1 MTTTDAAV
9 RRAADS
15 DLDGL
20 WPLVRAFYDLDQ
32 HDFDA
37 ARIERGLTPLLAD
50 DTYGQ
55 VWVLD
60 SAGDLVGYA
69 VMTWSWSL
77 ESGGR
82 DSILDEI
89 YVETRSAGAGSR
101 LLSAALVGARAA
113 GARAVFL
120 ETEAHNERVRSFYQR
135 HGFAVEDSVWMS
147 RSLLA

>member
-1 MTTTDAAV
+1 VTTGDATV
-9 RRAADS
+9 RRAVVG

-20 WPLVRAFYDLDQ
+20 WPLVQQFYDVDQ
-32 HDFDA
+32 HDFDP
-37 ARIERGLTPLLAD
+37 ARLERALKPLLVD
-50 DTYGQ
+50 DAFGQ
-55 VWVLD
+55 VWVLVT
-60 SAGDLVGYA
+60 AGDLVGYA
-69 VMTWSWSL
+69 VVTWSWSL

-89 YVETRSAGAGSR
+89 YVETRSVGFGSR
-101 LLSAALVGARAA
+101 LLGAALAGAREA

-135 HGFAVEDSVWMS
+135 HGFAVDDSVWMS

>member
-1 MTTTDAAV
+1 MDG
-9 RRAADS
+9 

-20 WPLVRAFYDLDQ
+20 WSLVRAFYEIDH
-32 HDFDA
+32 HDVDP
-37 ARIERGLTPLLAD
+37 ARIERGLKPLLVD

-55 VWVLD
+55 VWVVD
-60 SAGDLVGYA
+60 AAGDLVGYA
-69 VMTWSWSL
+69 VVTWSWSL

-89 YVETRSAGAGSR
+89 YVETRSAGTGSR
-101 LLSAALVGARAA
+101 LLSAALAGARQA